1 MPPTENENVV
11 KLGDIVKVEYT
22 GTLDDGTVF
31 DDSKQHDA
39 PLEFRV
45 GTGDVI
51 EGFEKAVIGMKIN
64 QQKTVKLKPAQAYGL
79 PDPTLIKKVPKAEL
93 PQEDLEIGTLLG
105 YVEEDGQE
113 ITGVVTEIKGDIV
126 TIDLNHPLAGENLT
140 FKLKLI
146 AKENCADPLPS
157 QDEEDEGHGVED

>member
-1 MPPTENENVV
+1 MPPTEKDDVV
-11 KLGDIVKVEYT
+11 KIGDIVKLEYS
-22 GTLDDGTVF
+22 GTLDDGTIF
-31 DDSKQHDA
+31 DDSKEHGS

-51 EGFEKAVIGMKIN
+51 EGFEKAVVGMKVN
-64 QQKTVKLKPAQAYGL
+64 QQKTVKLKPSQAYGL

-93 PQEDLEIGTLLG
+93 PQEDLEIGCLLG
-105 YVEEDGQE
+105 YVEDDGQE

-140 FKLKLI
+140 FKLKLLSRQT
-146 AKENCADPLPS
+146 CSDPLPN
-157 QDEEDEGHGVED
+157 QDDEEDSNAMEE